1 MVMTRLAAASFLLI
15 SILTA
20 SILLQAQT
28 RPRRV
33 APDPAL
39 ESRVD
44 APPESQVENS
54 VETPAAQPV
63 ERPVERHAHR
73 NWGRILLGG
82 ASVIAVGAAAGRTC
96 SPSRD
101 VLIRRPRL

>member
-33 APDPAL
+33 APAPPL
-39 ESRVD
+39 ELREE
-44 APPESQVENS
+44 AAPESQLATSE
-54 VETPAAQPV
+54 EQPV

-82 ASVIAVGAAAGRTC
+82 ATVVAIGAGAGRTC